1 MTQLRLHTDVNLVSN
16 RRRRGF
22 TLVELLVSMA
32 ILTLLASILL
42 VGLAGVTEKAREDR
56 TRTLIERL
64 NVIIMDQWDS
74 YGTRRAAV
82 NLTNVKNQKAR
93 MQLRLF
99 AIRELMRMEMP
110 DNKQE
115 VFERTTSTPPGPWIT
130 TPPASWLA
138 YQQMAMRLT
147 KTNTLQDAFK
157 KWSTDNEGSECLY
170 LILSRIN
177 DGDATALSQ
186 FKETEIVDTD
196 GDGMPEIVDGWGRA
210 ILFVRWAPG
219 FSTHPGADGAWG
231 RKGVDDDSDGLIDNP
246 TEFGAPGSDDISSP
260 SGVHDRRTVRD
271 EFDPLHVD
279 LFWQNPTKKSIEYPF
294 PLFPLIASAGPD
306 KELGIYLLNNSNLQE
321 IRMNSPYWVDPDS
334 ITGPMPLQV
343 GTPDYETQ
351 TYLDNIHNQTL

>member
-1 MTQLRLHTDVNLVSN
+1 MTQRRLHTDVNLVSN
-16 RRRRGF
+16 RRCRGF
-22 TLVELLVSMA
+22 TLIELLVSMA

-42 VGLAGVTEKAREDR
+42 VGLAGVTEKAREER

-64 NVIIMDQWDS
+64 NVIIMDHWDS

-82 NLTNVKNQKAR
+82 NLANVKNQKAR
-93 MQLRLF
+93 MQLRLL

-115 VFERTTSTPPGPWIT
+115 VFELTTSTPPGPWLT

-138 YQQMAMRLT
+138 YRQMAMRLT

-196 GDGMPEIVDGWGRA
+196 GDGMPEIVDGWGRS

-219 FSTHPGADGAWG
+219 FSAHPGSDGAWG
-231 RKGVDDDSDGLIDNP
+231 KKGVDDDSDGLIDNP
-246 TEFGAPGSDDISSP
+246 TEFGVPGSDDVSSP
-260 SGVHDRRTVRD
+260 SAVQDRRVVRD
-271 EFDPLHVD
+271 EFDPLHVAPW
-279 LFWQNPTKKSIEYPF
+279 WQLNNKLPIEYPF
-294 PLFPLIASAGPD
+294 PLFPLLASGGPD
-306 KELGIYLLNNSNLQE
+306 KEYGIHLITDSNLQQL
-321 IRMNSPYWVDPDS
+321 RMNSPYWVDPNS
-334 ITGPMPLQV
+334 VTGPLQLQV
-343 GTPDYETQ
+343 GTPMYDTQ